1 MPYLGTGYGGD
12 VRRPGVYEPVE
23 DMPFGATPPVGNLG
37 RLGHR
42 PDTVTGRDG
51 GVGTGMWHWWVGA
64 SCRDADA
71 DRQREAYNAARV
83 QNNLEPRPDYN
94 PVDVAGW
101 TCQPVFYPEQTL
113 WPDGRARL
121 QDWAWLGAHGGDR
134 HGMRALWTVDFT
146 PEEWNWY
153 NALQSDEVIRTLPPS
168 TALAIYYSVLQ
179 WRCTGDD
186 VAHLQPSP
194 ISPQSLR
201 DKFNTGEEYWLE
213 YYEREVRNRIWRVRQ
228 DLIRIRLEDGTE
240 HEGLR
245 APDRVEFKPHC
256 VDNTTQIIQTIFS
269 VVTAGVAWYYS
280 IPTWMSLVWQI
291 PQTIPQFRDMM
302 RAGGLTRLAT
312 TAVQAQ
318 TGTGTPS
325 ATTPPTGTPAGP
337 QTPTQAL
344 TNQALGLG
352 PATVSQGGGGIG
364 AAALLLLL
372 LLL

>member
-23 DMPFGATPPVGNLG
+23 DMPLGPTPPVGALG
-37 RLGHR
+37 RLGWR
-42 PDTVTGRDG
+42 PDTVTGQDG
-51 GVGTGMWHWWVGA
+51 GVGTGAWHWWVGA
-64 SCRDADA
+64 SCRDANA
-71 DRQREAYNAARV
+71 DRQREAINAARA

-94 PVDVAGW
+94 PEDVAGR
-101 TCQPVFYPEQTL
+101 TCLPVFYPDQTV
-113 WPDGRARL
+113 WPDGRVRI
-121 QDWAWLGAHGGDR
+121 QDWSWVGAHGGDR
-134 HGMRALWTVDFT
+134 HGMKANWTVDFT

-153 NALQSDEVIRTLPPS
+153 NALQSDEVIRTLSPS
-168 TALAIYYSVLQ
+168 IALAIYYSVLQ

-186 VAHLQPSP
+186 IAHLQPSP
-194 ISPQSLR
+194 ISPQSLK
-201 DKFNTGEEYWLE
+201 DKFDTGSQYWLE
-213 YYEREVRNRIWRVRQ
+213 YFERGVRERIWRVRQ
-228 DLIRIRLEDGTE
+228 DLTRVRLEDGTE

-245 APDRVEFKPHC
+245 APRRVEHIPSC
-256 VDNTTQIIQTIFS
+256 MDNTGQLLMTITS
-269 VVTAGVAWYYS
+269 VVLSAVA
-280 IPTWMSLVWQI
+280 PTWFMLVWQI

-302 RAGGLTRLAT
+302 RAGELARLAT

-318 TGTGTPS
+318 AGTGTAP
-325 ATTPPTGTPAGP
+325 ATTTAAPAGT
-337 QTPTQAL
+337 QTPEQAL